1 MTRLARANDASTI
14 SALCQVHATYERSS
28 FDAAGHA
35 ERLESFLTGPSPRL
49 KVWLATSD
57 GQSIGYAAVTREFST
72 WRAREY
78 LHLDCLFVVEPFRSQ
93 GVGRRLLLA
102 VHKSAQA
109 AGLDEVQWQTPQ
121 WNEGAIRFYSPI
133 SRAFAKEKI
142 RLDPATPATGQLRW
156 RKLPAPA

>member
-1 MTRLARANDASTI
+1 MIRLARANDASTI
-14 SALCQVHATYERSS
+14 SALCQVHATYERRS

-35 ERLESFLTGPSPRL
+35 ERLESFLAGPSPRL
-49 KVWLATSD
+49 TVWLATSD

-121 WNEGAIRFYSPI
+121 WNEGAIRFYLRAGALEDKK
-133 SRAFAKEKI
+133 SRFVLAVKPPSRTLA
-142 RLDPATPATGQLRW
+142 DPRP
-156 RKLPAPA
+156 K